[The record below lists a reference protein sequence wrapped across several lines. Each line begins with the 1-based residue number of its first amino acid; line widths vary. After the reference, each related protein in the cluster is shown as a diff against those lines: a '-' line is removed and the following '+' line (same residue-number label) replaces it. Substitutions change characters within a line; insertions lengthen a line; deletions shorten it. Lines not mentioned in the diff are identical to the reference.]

1 MLIVENLLLCITS
14 IYLLAVAREDFQTFR
29 IRNKRIVVLIG
40 LYLLLAIFDQFS
52 DIKSSIAAAAFLF
65 SMGFAFWCLGLM
77 GAGDVKLYLV
87 VGLLT
92 GWENLLF
99 YVLWLIVFSL
109 MLLILLKAPVP
120 KAFQHIGFW
129 SRVMEIK
136 ETKHAPY
143 GVPISLAT
151 IVVLLSQVTFF
162 AAG

>member
-1 MLIVENLLLCITS
+1 MLIVENLLLFITS
-14 IYLLAVAREDFQTFR
+14 IYLVAVAWEDFQTFR
-29 IRNKRIVVLIG
+29 IRNIRILVLIG
-40 LYLLLAIFDQFS
+40 LYFLLAVFDQFS
-52 DIKSSIAAAAFLF
+52 GIKSSIAAAAFLF
-65 SMGFAFWCLGLM
+65 SMGLTFWCFGLM
-77 GAGDVKLYLV
+77 GAGDVKLYLA

-120 KAFQHIGFW
+120 KAFQHIRFW
-129 SRVMEIK
+129 SRVMEIR

-151 IVVLLSQVTFF
+151 IVVLLSQVTFSG
-162 AAG
+162 AG